1 MTPWTLSSGRG
12 MARAS
17 AWTTWTLRST
27 PAIFWRKTSSMAAS
41 ASRAMYRYPRAMRGR
56 AMRPVPTPSSRNT
69 GSSPFGCTAEAMA
82 VAIWPAT
89 SGGWALSLS

>member
-1 MTPWTLSSGRG
+1 
-12 MARAS
+12 
-17 AWTTWTLRST
+17 
-27 PAIFWRKTSSMAAS
+27 
-41 ASRAMYRYPRAMRGR
+41 
-56 AMRPVPTPSSRNT
+56 MRPVPTPSSRNT